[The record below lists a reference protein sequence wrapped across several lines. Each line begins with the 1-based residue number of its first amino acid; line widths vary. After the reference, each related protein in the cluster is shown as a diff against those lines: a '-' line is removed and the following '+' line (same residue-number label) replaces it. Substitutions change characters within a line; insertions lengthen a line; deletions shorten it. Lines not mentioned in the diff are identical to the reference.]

1 METDMDNST
10 VLAIAEQSGFKVDET
25 NWDQLIT
32 FAEQVRSQTIEDVI
46 QTVNEVNSNVQSG

>member
-1 METDMDNST
+1 MDNST

>member
-46 QTVNEVNSNVQSG
+46 KSVNEVNSSVQSG